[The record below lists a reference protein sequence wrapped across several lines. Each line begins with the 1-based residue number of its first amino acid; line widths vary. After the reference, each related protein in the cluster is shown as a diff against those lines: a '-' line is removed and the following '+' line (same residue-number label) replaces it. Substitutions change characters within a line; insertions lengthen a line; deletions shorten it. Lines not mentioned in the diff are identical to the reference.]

1 MSHCLIQI
9 YRSSSEATTPPPT
22 KAFSGSSVEQWILLK
37 QVDRLIKPYILSAC
51 ILGLLHLLQLRH
63 SLLLRKLYAIFRIQH
78 FICVST
84 FQISIHSQTCLQLI
98 FKFAVSF
105 HELLIFIQGNR
116 HFAFSPLQSRGELFD
131 DLVGLFELIVIL
143 RGLADVH
150 ALLLLLVEAQS
161 IHAHL

>member
-1 MSHCLIQI
+1 MRHCLIKI
-9 YRSSSEATTPPPT
+9 DRGSTKAATLPPT
-22 KAFSGSSVEQWILLK
+22 KALSSSSVEQWILLK
-37 QVDRLIKPYILSAC
+37 QVDRLIKPYILPAC

-63 SLLLRKLYAIFRIQH
+63 SLLLRQLYAVLRIKH

-84 FQISIHSQTCLQLI
+84 FQICIHSQTCLQLI

-116 HFAFSPLQSRGELFD
+116 HFAFSPLQSRGEFFD
-131 DLVGLFELIVIL
+131 DLVGLLELIVIL
-143 RGLADVH
+143 RGLVDVH
-150 ALLLLLVEAQS
+150 ALLLLLVVTQP